1 VEKMKKILLLCC
13 IPLLLAGCAPAESYL
28 KKIPYIGKNFADE
41 DQQTNEPDNKP
52 VETDK
57 VNDDK
62 DDDGINVDE
71 PSTDELTLEAAYFNI
86 IQNADGRN
94 VIQNP
99 LNTLSLVNKVF
110 GLPENYIPNDL
121 VRPNV
126 LFSFGE
132 AKLEKSLM
140 REEAAAALEKM
151 FAGARNDGIELA
163 AVSGYR
169 SYGRQDTIF
178 NAEVEKVGK
187 EKALEAVAMP
197 GSSEHQTG
205 LTMDISSKTNNF
217 NLDEQFGKT
226 KEGVWLAHNAHE
238 YGFILRYPK
247 GKEGITGY
255 MYEPWHFRYV
265 GIKAATEIYK
275 NKWTL
280 EEYFDNV
287 KKI

>member
-1 VEKMKKILLLCC
+1 MKKILLLCTLP
-13 IPLLLAGCAPAESYL
+13 ILLAGCAPAETYL
-28 KKIPYIGKNFADE
+28 KKIPYIGEKFAGQEQQADE
-41 DQQTNEPDNKP
+41 QENIPSDPNPQEDNMNEN
-52 VETDK
+52 EE
-57 VNDDK
+57 
-62 DDDGINVDE
+62 NVDK
-71 PSTDELTLEAAYFNI
+71 PADDELTLEASYFNV

-99 LNTLSLVNKVF
+99 QNTLSLVNKVF
-110 GLPENYIPNDL
+110 GLPANYIPGDL

-126 LFSFGE
+126 LFSFGD

-140 REEAAAALEKM
+140 RQEAAVALEKM
-151 FAGARNDGIELA
+151 FAGAKNDGIELA

-169 SYGRQDTIF
+169 SYGRQDAIF
-178 NAEVEKVGK
+178 NAEIKRVGK
-187 EKALEAVAMP
+187 EKALEAVAIP

-205 LTMDISSKTNNF
+205 LTMDISSRTNDF
-217 NLDEQFGKT
+217 NLDEQFAKT
-226 KEGVWLAHNAHE
+226 KEGVWLVHNAHE

-265 GIKAATEIYK
+265 GIKAAAEIYK
-275 NKWTL
+275 NNWTL

>member
-1 VEKMKKILLLCC
+1 MKKILLLCC

-28 KKIPYIGKNFADE
+28 KKIPYIGKNFAEE
-41 DQQTNEPDNKP
+41 DQQTNEPENKP
-52 VETDK
+52 VETDT
-57 VNDDK
+57 VNEDK
-62 DDDGINVDE
+62 NDDGINVDE

-205 LTMDISSKTNNF
+205 LTMDISSKTNNLS
-217 NLDEQFGKT
+217 LDEQFGKT

-255 MYEPWHFRYV
+255 MYEPWHYRYV

>member
-1 VEKMKKILLLCC
+1 MKKILLLCTL
-13 IPLLLAGCAPAESYL
+13 PLMLAGCAPAETYL
-28 KKIPYIGKNFADE
+28 KKIPYIGEKFAGQEQQADE
-41 DQQTNEPDNKP
+41 QENIPSQTNPQDDNMSGN
-52 VETDK
+52 EE
-57 VNDDK
+57 
-62 DDDGINVDE
+62 NVDKPAE
-71 PSTDELTLEAAYFNI
+71 DELTLEAAYFNV

-99 LNTLSLVNKVF
+99 QNTLSLVNKVF
-110 GLPENYIPNDL
+110 GLPANYIPSDL

-132 AKLEKSLM
+132 EKLEKSLM
-140 REEAAAALEKM
+140 RQEAAVALEKM
-151 FAGARNDGIELA
+151 FTGAKNDGIELA

-169 SYGRQDTIF
+169 SYGRQDAIF
-178 NAEVEKVGK
+178 NAEIKRVGK
-187 EKALEAVAMP
+187 EKALEAVAIP

-205 LTMDISSKTNNF
+205 LTMDISSSTNHF
-217 NLDEQFGKT
+217 NLDEQFAKT

-275 NKWTL
+275 NNWTL

>member
-1 VEKMKKILLLCC
+1 MKKILLLCTL
-13 IPLLLAGCAPAESYL
+13 PLLLAGCAPAETYL
-28 KKIPYIGKNFADE
+28 KKIPYIGEKFTGQEQQADE
-41 DQQTNEPDNKP
+41 QENIPSDTTPQDDNMSENE
-52 VETDK
+52 E
-57 VNDDK
+57 
-62 DDDGINVDE
+62 NVDKPGE
-71 PSTDELTLEAAYFNI
+71 DELTLEAAYFNV

-99 LNTLSLVNKVF
+99 QNTLSLVNKVF
-110 GLPENYIPNDL
+110 GLPANYIPNDL

-126 LFSFGE
+126 LFSFGD

-140 REEAAAALEKM
+140 RQEAAVAMEKM
-151 FAGARNDGIELA
+151 FAEAKNDGIELA

-169 SYGRQDTIF
+169 SYGRQDAIF
-178 NAEVEKVGK
+178 NAEIKRVGK
-187 EKALEAVAMP
+187 EKALEAVAIP

-205 LTMDISSKTNNF
+205 LTMDISSRTNDF
-217 NLDEQFGKT
+217 NLDEQFAKT
-226 KEGVWLAHNAHE
+226 KEGVWLVHNAHE

-275 NKWTL
+275 NNWTL

>member
-1 VEKMKKILLLCC
+1 MKKILLVIALP
-13 IPLLLAGCAPAESYL
+13 ILLTGCGPIEPYL
-28 KKIPYIGKNFADE
+28 EKIPYFGEKLIGQDRQE
-41 DQQTNEPDNKP
+41 DQPAEVAEQEQDNGETEDPQGDKP
-52 VETDK
+52 E
-57 VNDDK
+57 DDA
-62 DDDGINVDE
+62 
-71 PSTDELTLEAAYFNI
+71 LTLEAAYFNV

-99 LNTLSLVNKVF
+99 QNTLALVNKIF
-110 GLPENYIPNDL
+110 GLPGNYIPGDL

-126 LFSFGE
+126 LFSFGN

-140 REEAAAALEKM
+140 RKEAAEAMEKM

-169 SYGRQDTIF
+169 SYGRQETLF
-178 NAEVEKVGK
+178 KAEVNKVGE
-187 EKALEAVAMP
+187 EKALEAVARP

-205 LTMDISSKTNNF
+205 LTMDISSKNNNF
-217 NLDEQFGKT
+217 NLNEQFGST
-226 KEGVWLAHNAHE
+226 KEGVWLAHNAHK

-247 GKEGITGY
+247 GKEELTGY

-265 GIKAATEIYK
+265 GIKAATEIYE
-275 NKWTL
+275 NDWTL

>member
-1 VEKMKKILLLCC
+1 MKKILLLCTLP
-13 IPLLLAGCAPAESYL
+13 ILLAGCAPAETYL
-28 KKIPYIGKNFADE
+28 KKIPYIGEKFAGQEQQADE
-41 DQQTNEPDNKP
+41 QENISSDPNPQEDNMNEN
-52 VETDK
+52 EE
-57 VNDDK
+57 
-62 DDDGINVDE
+62 NVDK
-71 PSTDELTLEAAYFNI
+71 PADDELTLEASYFNV

-99 LNTLSLVNKVF
+99 QNTLSLVNKVF
-110 GLPENYIPNDL
+110 GLPANYIPGDL

-126 LFSFGE
+126 LFSFGD

-140 REEAAAALEKM
+140 RQEAAVALEKM
-151 FAGARNDGIELA
+151 FAGAKNDGIELA

-169 SYGRQDTIF
+169 SYGRQDAIF
-178 NAEVEKVGK
+178 NAEIKRVGK
-187 EKALEAVAMP
+187 EKALEAVAIP

-205 LTMDISSKTNNF
+205 LTMDISSRTNDF
-217 NLDEQFGKT
+217 NLDEKFAKT
-226 KEGVWLAHNAHE
+226 KEGVWLVHNAHE

-265 GIKAATEIYK
+265 GIKAAAEIYK
-275 NKWTL
+275 NNWTL

>member
-1 VEKMKKILLLCC
+1 MKKILLVIALP
-13 IPLLLAGCAPAESYL
+13 ILLTGCAPIEPYL
-28 KKIPYIGKNFADE
+28 EKIPYLGEKLIGQDRQDDQPAEEAKQEQNNGETEKPPGDKPE
-41 DQQTNEPDNKP
+41 DDA
-52 VETDK
+52 
-57 VNDDK
+57 
-62 DDDGINVDE
+62 
-71 PSTDELTLEAAYFNI
+71 LTLEAAYFNV

-99 LNTLSLVNKVF
+99 QNTLALVNKIF
-110 GLPENYIPNDL
+110 GLPGNYIPGDL

-126 LFSFGE
+126 LFSFGD

-140 REEAAAALEKM
+140 RKEAAEAMEKM

-169 SYGRQDTIF
+169 SYGRQETLF
-178 NAEVEKVGK
+178 KAEVNKVGE
-187 EKALEAVAMP
+187 EKALEAVARP

-205 LTMDISSKTNNF
+205 LTMDISSKNNSF
-217 NLDEQFGKT
+217 NLNEQFGST
-226 KEGVWLAHNAHE
+226 KEGVWLAHNAHK

-247 GKEGITGY
+247 GKEELTGY

-265 GIKAATEIYK
+265 GIKAATEIYE
-275 NKWTL
+275 NDWTL

>member
-1 VEKMKKILLLCC
+1 MKKILLLCTLP
-13 IPLLLAGCAPAESYL
+13 ILLAGCAPAETYL
-28 KKIPYIGKNFADE
+28 KKIPYIGEKFAGQEQQSDEQKNIPSDPNPQ
-41 DQQTNEPDNKP
+41 DDNMNGNE
-52 VETDK
+52 E
-57 VNDDK
+57 
-62 DDDGINVDE
+62 NVDKPAEDE
-71 PSTDELTLEAAYFNI
+71 PTLEAAYFNV

-99 LNTLSLVNKVF
+99 QNTLSLVNKVF
-110 GLPENYIPNDL
+110 GLPANYIPNDL

-126 LFSFGE
+126 LFSFGD

-140 REEAAAALEKM
+140 RQEAAVAMEKM
-151 FAGARNDGIELA
+151 FAGAKNDGIELA

-169 SYGRQDTIF
+169 SYGRQDAIF
-178 NAEVEKVGK
+178 NAEIKRVGK
-187 EKALEAVAMP
+187 EKALEAVAIP

-205 LTMDISSKTNNF
+205 LTMDISSRTNDF
-217 NLDEQFGKT
+217 NLDEQFAKT
-226 KEGVWLAHNAHE
+226 KEGVWLVHNAHE

-247 GKEGITGY
+247 GKEDITGY

-275 NKWTL
+275 NNWTL

>member
-1 VEKMKKILLLCC
+1 MKKILLLCC

-28 KKIPYIGKNFADE
+28 KKIPYIGKNFAEE

-57 VNDDK
+57 VNEDK

-265 GIKAATEIYK
+265 GIKAASEIYK

>member
-1 VEKMKKILLLCC
+1 MKKILLIIALP
-13 IPLLLAGCAPAESYL
+13 ILLTGCAPIEPYL
-28 KKIPYIGKNFADE
+28 EKIPYLGDKLVGQDEQEDHPADVKESEQNSETNTQVE
-41 DQQTNEPDNKP
+41 DKP
-52 VETDK
+52 AEED
-57 VNDDK
+57 
-62 DDDGINVDE
+62 
-71 PSTDELTLEAAYFNI
+71 LTLEAAYFNVV
-86 IQNADGRN
+86 QQTDGKN

-99 LNTLSLVNKVF
+99 QNSLALVNKIF
-110 GLPENYIPNDL
+110 GLPDNYIPGDL

-126 LFSFGE
+126 PFSFGD

-140 REEAAAALEKM
+140 RQEAATALEKM

-169 SYGRQDTIF
+169 SYGRQETLF
-178 NAEVEKVGK
+178 NAEVNKVGE
-187 EKALEAVAMP
+187 EKALQAVARP

-217 NLDEQFGKT
+217 NLNEQFGKT
-226 KEGVWLAHNAHE
+226 KEGVWLAHNAHK
-238 YGFILRYPK
+238 YGFILRYPR
-247 GKEGITGY
+247 GKEDLTGY

-265 GIKAATEIYK
+265 GIKAATEIYE
-275 NKWTL
+275 NEWTL

>member
-1 VEKMKKILLLCC
+1 MKKILLLCTL
-13 IPLLLAGCAPAESYL
+13 PLLLAGCAPAETYL
-28 KKIPYIGKNFADE
+28 KKIPYIGEKFAGQEQQADE
-41 DQQTNEPDNKP
+41 RGNVPSDTNPQDDNMSGN
-52 VETDK
+52 EE
-57 VNDDK
+57 
-62 DDDGINVDE
+62 NVDKLAD
-71 PSTDELTLEAAYFNI
+71 DELTLEAAYFNV

-99 LNTLSLVNKVF
+99 QNTLSLVNKVF
-110 GLPENYIPNDL
+110 GLPANYIPSDL

-126 LFSFGE
+126 LFSFGD

-140 REEAAAALEKM
+140 RQEASVALEKM
-151 FAGARNDGIELA
+151 FAGAKNDGIELA

-169 SYGRQDTIF
+169 SYGRQEAIF
-178 NAEVEKVGK
+178 NAEIKRVGK
-187 EKALEAVAMP
+187 EKALEAVAIP

-205 LTMDISSKTNNF
+205 LTMDISSKTNDF
-217 NLDEQFGKT
+217 NLDEQFAKT
-226 KEGVWLAHNAHE
+226 KEGVWLVHNAHE

-265 GIKAATEIYK
+265 GIKAAMEIYK

>member
-1 VEKMKKILLLCC
+1 MKKILLIIALP
-13 IPLLLAGCAPAESYL
+13 ILLTGCAPIEPYL
-28 KKIPYIGKNFADE
+28 EKIPYLGDKLVGQDEQEDHPADFKESEQNSETNTQVE
-41 DQQTNEPDNKP
+41 DNPAE
-52 VETDK
+52 E
-57 VNDDK
+57 
-62 DDDGINVDE
+62 
-71 PSTDELTLEAAYFNI
+71 ELTLEAAYFNVV
-86 IQNADGRN
+86 QQTDGKN

-99 LNTLSLVNKVF
+99 QNSLALVNKIF
-110 GLPENYIPNDL
+110 GLPDNYIPGDL

-126 LFSFGE
+126 PFSFGD

-140 REEAAAALEKM
+140 RQEAATALEKM

-169 SYGRQDTIF
+169 SYGRQETLF
-178 NAEVEKVGK
+178 NAEVNKVGE
-187 EKALEAVAMP
+187 EKALQAVARP

-217 NLDEQFGKT
+217 NLNEQFGKT
-226 KEGVWLAHNAHE
+226 KEGVWLAHNAHK
-238 YGFILRYPK
+238 YGFILRYPR
-247 GKEGITGY
+247 GKEDLTGY

-265 GIKAATEIYK
+265 GIKAATEIYE
-275 NKWTL
+275 NEWTL